1 MSALP
6 AVTEALSP
14 ELKGRIQEAYRSWL
28 VARGF
33 SPRRGQR
40 EMIAAVARDL
50 TDDQSRLT
58 VIEAGT
64 GTGKTAGYVIAAVPI
79 AQALG
84 KSLVIGTA
92 TVALQE
98 QVVLRDLPD
107 LKDATGLNFS
117 FEIAKG
123 RGRYLC
129 VKRLDDQLREDGG
142 QEQLLF
148 ETGAGDHQAVYQQ
161 MLASF
166 ADRSWDGELDSW
178 ASGVEP
184 EAWRAVTTDH
194 RGCTNKRCG
203 FFRQCPFFRARN
215 ALDGVDVVV
224 ANQDLI
230 LADLGLGGG
239 AVLPEP
245 EDSIYVIDE
254 AHHLPDK
261 TQQHFSARAA
271 LGFTGRWTE
280 QLANAV
286 GTMTARFARPQA
298 LLDRAVEVSEAAA
311 VLAAALTLVQEQAES
326 LAFEARDDHTA
337 TYRFPLGVVPEPLA
351 EAVGQCAEPLA
362 QITQALE
369 RMHDLA
375 QKAFEGELDWPNAHE
390 AEDWL
395 PVLGQLEGRAATLTT
410 LVRDYA
416 RATQTPETDT
426 GARYARWANETD
438 TDIEL
443 VSAPIDPGRL
453 LQDNFWAP
461 AFAVVLTSA
470 TLTAM
475 GRFDRYLERSGLSG
489 DWQART
495 HRFRS
500 PFDYPR
506 IAQLVVPAMQSDPR
520 DADAHSDE
528 VATLL
533 PDLLALSRSALV
545 LFSSW
550 RQMRAVSR
558 QLDPTL
564 LERVLMQGE
573 GSKQALLAAHRQAID
588 DGATSY
594 LFGLQSFA
602 EGVDLPDDYCRH
614 VIIAKL
620 PFSVPDDP
628 IDRAVSE
635 WLEAQGRNPFYELQ
649 VPDAAL
655 RLEQACGR
663 LIRHE
668 GDHGR
673 ITLLDTRIVS
683 KSYGRDLIGSLP
695 PYELVIEG

>member
-1 MSALP
+1 MSAVP
-6 AVTEALSP
+6 VPSDALTP
-14 ELKGRIQEAYRSWL
+14 ELKAAIQDAYRAWL
-28 VARGF
+28 AARDF

-40 EMIAAVARDL
+40 EMIAAVARTLMAASADA
-50 TDDQSRLT
+50 QRLA

-84 KSLVIGTA
+84 KQLVIGTA

-98 QVVLRDLPD
+98 QVVMRDLPD
-107 LKDATGLNFS
+107 LKAATGLSFS

-142 QEQLLF
+142 QEQMLF
-148 ETGAGDHQAVYQQ
+148 GQESGDHQALYQQ
-161 MLASF
+161 MLAQF
-166 ADRSWDGELDSW
+166 ADRSWNGELDSW
-178 ASGVEP
+178 AEGVEP

-203 FFRQCPFFRARN
+203 FFRQCPFFKARN
-215 ALDGVDVVV
+215 GLDGVDVVV

-239 AVLPEP
+239 AVLPPP

-271 LGFTGRWTE
+271 LGATARWTE

-286 GTMTARFARPQA
+286 GTMTARFARPQS
-298 LLDRAVEVSEAAA
+298 LVDRAVEVSEAAN
-311 VLAAALTLVQEQAES
+311 VLAAALAAVGEEAAALP
-326 LAFEARDDHTA
+326 FEARDDVVA
-337 TYRFPLGVVPEPLA
+337 THRFPLGVVPEALA
-351 EAVGQCAEPLA
+351 AAVDQCREPVQLIA
-362 QITQALE
+362 AALE

-395 PVLGQLEGRAATLTT
+395 PILGQLEGRAAS
-410 LVRDYA
+410 LVSLVDDYA
-416 RATQTPETDT
+416 RAAAAPDARRGT
-426 GARYARWANETD
+426 RYARWANETEAD
-438 TDIEL
+438 LEL

-453 LQDNFWAP
+453 LEDNFWAP

-470 TLTAM
+470 TLSAL
-475 GRFDRYLERSGLSG
+475 GSFDRFVSRAGL
-489 DWQART
+489 QAAQT
-495 HRFRS
+495 FRFPS

-506 IAQLVVPAMQSDPR
+506 IAQLVIPAMNSDPR
-520 DADAHSDE
+520 DADAHTDE
-528 VATLL
+528 VAALL
-533 PDLLALSRSALV
+533 PGLLALAPSALV

-550 RQMRAVSR
+550 RQMRTVAR
-558 QLDPTL
+558 MLDATL
-564 LERVLMQGE
+564 MARVLMQGE
-573 GSKQALLAAHRQAID
+573 GSKQALLAAHREAVD
-588 DGATSY
+588 AGADSY

-635 WLEAQGRNPFYELQ
+635 WLEAEGRNPFFELQ

-673 ITLLDTRIVS
+673 ITLLDRRIVT
-683 KSYGRDLIGSLP
+683 KSYGRDLLGSLP
-695 PYELVIEG
+695 PYQLIVE

>member
-1 MSALP
+1 MSAVP
-6 AVTEALSP
+6 VPSDALTP
-14 ELKGRIQEAYRSWL
+14 ELKAAIQDAYRAWL
-28 VARGF
+28 AARDF

-40 EMIAAVARDL
+40 EMIAAVARTLMASSADAE
-50 TDDQSRLT
+50 RLAI
-58 VIEAGT
+58 IEAGT

-84 KSLVIGTA
+84 KQLVIGTA

-98 QVVLRDLPD
+98 QVVMRDLPD
-107 LKDATGLNFS
+107 LKAATGLNFS

-142 QEQLLF
+142 QEQMLF
-148 ETGAGDHQAVYQQ
+148 GSTGGDHQALYQQ
-161 MLASF
+161 MLAQF
-166 ADRSWDGELDSW
+166 ADRSWNGELDSW
-178 ASGVEP
+178 AEGVEP

-203 FFRQCPFFRARN
+203 FFRQCPFFKARN
-215 ALDGVDVVV
+215 GLDGVDVVV

-239 AVLPEP
+239 AVLPPP

-271 LGFTGRWTE
+271 LGATARWTE

-286 GTMTARFARPQA
+286 GTMTARFARPQS
-298 LLDRAVEVSEAAA
+298 LVDRAVEVSEAAS
-311 VLAAALTLVQEQAES
+311 VLAAALAVVGEQAAQ
-326 LAFEARDDHTA
+326 LPFEARDDLLA
-337 TYRFPLGVVPEPLA
+337 THRFPLGVIPEA
-351 EAVGQCAEPLA
+351 LA
-362 QITQALE
+362 QSIDDCREPVQMIAAALE

-395 PVLGQLEGRAATLTT
+395 PILGQLEGRAASLVT
-410 LVRDYA
+410 LVDDYA
-416 RATQTPETDT
+416 RAAAAPDARAGT
-426 GARYARWANETD
+426 RYARWANETEAD
-438 TDIEL
+438 LEL

-453 LQDNFWAP
+453 LEDNFWAP

-470 TLTAM
+470 TLSAL
-475 GRFDRYLERSGLSG
+475 GSFDRFVSRSGL
-489 DWQART
+489 QAAQT
-495 HRFRS
+495 FRFPS
-500 PFDYPR
+500 PFDYAR
-506 IAQLVVPAMQSDPR
+506 IAQLVVPAMASDPR
-520 DADAHSDE
+520 DADAHTDE
-528 VATLL
+528 VAAML
-533 PDLLALSRSALV
+533 PELLALAPSALV

-550 RQMRAVSR
+550 RQMRTVAR
-558 QLDPTL
+558 LLDAPL
-564 LERVLMQGE
+564 MARVLMQGE
-573 GSKQALLAAHRQAID
+573 GSKQALLAAHREAVD
-588 DGATSY
+588 AGRDSY

-635 WLEAQGRNPFYELQ
+635 WLEAEGRNPFFELQ

-673 ITLLDTRIVS
+673 ITLLDRRIVA
-683 KSYGRDLIGSLP
+683 KSYGRDLLGSLP
-695 PYELVIEG
+695 PYQLVVE